1 MRVVPER
8 LANLVLELGDVATVP
23 AVRNARRRKERVAV
37 LTFCSLKRCSCTYP
51 GVWYGSGVIKVDFFA
66 LDILDSVKL

>member
-23 AVRNARRRKERVAV
+23 AVRNARRGKERE
-37 LTFCSLKRCSCTYP
+37 LRF
-51 GVWYGSGVIKVDFFA
+51 
-66 LDILDSVKL
+66 